1 MRTENTVLP
10 GLGLVNIK
18 YNIEIDIEVIK
29 KDIARLTNQ
38 LWKLIPMRE
47 NEEDWNKQLN
57 TVIVEIAGLGE
68 LLSSDPLFLQ
78 LLSKLEGLGL
88 IDTTFE
94 FYRKTVFECISL
106 LQGAKNGLT

>member
-1 MRTENTVLP
+1 MRTESTVPP

>member
-1 MRTENTVLP
+1 MENIVPL

-57 TVIVEIAGLGE
+57 TVIIEIAGLGE

-106 LQGAKNGLT
+106 LQGTKNGLT

>member
-1 MRTENTVLP
+1 MRTENTVPP